1 MFRQVLERD
10 QAVSRGAASAWQAA
24 RRAVCCP
31 PLVQRQVAVLLQLPR
46 DHRGDRSHAVE
57 YVHGEEQPGHG
68 RSPPPAQ
75 PWWPPRAPLRAAR
88 LRGPQSL
95 WRSASREQLAHQA
108 LERPKKGFVPPIFYF
123 WRTIRFSGRRHCRSR
138 PLNPPQPRGWT
149 TVPSRRAVLPR
160 PRSLALGSGRMLQ
173 EDPFFA
179 VRGQVTKTLQT
190 AERQHAK
197 WGEERRRKPVRHDE
211 CAPPPPPSSRR
222 PRDARAAPPE
232 ASVGGLRCAHL
243 PHGRACAP

>member
-1 MFRQVLERD
+1 
-10 QAVSRGAASAWQAA
+10 
-24 RRAVCCP
+24 
-31 PLVQRQVAVLLQLPR
+31 
-46 DHRGDRSHAVE
+46 
-57 YVHGEEQPGHG
+57 
-68 RSPPPAQ
+68 
-75 PWWPPRAPLRAAR
+75 
-88 LRGPQSL
+88 
-95 WRSASREQLAHQA
+95 
-108 LERPKKGFVPPIFYF
+108 
-123 WRTIRFSGRRHCRSR
+123 
-138 PLNPPQPRGWT
+138 
-149 TVPSRRAVLPR
+149 
-160 PRSLALGSGRMLQ
+160 MLQ